1 LKVAVTGAAGQI
13 GYSLLFRLA
22 SGSLAADRP
31 IELRLLEI
39 EPALKA
45 LEGVVMELDDCAFP
59 LLAGVE
65 IGADAEQI
73 FDGVNLA
80 LLVGARPRGPG
91 MERSDLLS
99 ANGAIFTAQ
108 GQALNKVAAA
118 DVRIGVTGN
127 PANTNALIARSNAP
141 DIPAERFSALTRL
154 DHNRAI
160 SQLAAKTG
168 AAVTDIKQ
176 MTIWGNHSA
185 TQYPD
190 VFHAEVGGRNAAEVI
205 GDQDWIENTFIP
217 TVAKRGAAI
226 IEARGSS
233 SAASAASATIDA
245 AHDWL
250 FGSAEGDWV
259 SMAVVSDGSY
269 GVPEGLVSSFPVIC
283 RDGEWEIVQGLE
295 IDDFSRGRIDASV
308 AELGEERDAVKEL
321 GLICAGPALLLGDRR
336 HEEEDRGTD
345 TAEQHCVE
353 EPVAYGEH
361 AGVAGRQHQPEQSG
375 EAERAG
381 QAPDPEPPVSGPDDR
396 DADRTRHQHEQVERT
411 TDRGRVAALRLE
423 RLVLLRGRIELVGD
437 LLG

>member
-1 LKVAVTGAAGQI
+1 MSSAPLKIAVTGAAGQI

-22 SGSLAADRP
+22 SGSLAGDRP

-59 LLAGVE
+59 QLAGVE
-65 IGADAEQI
+65 IGSDAEKM

-91 MERSDLLS
+91 MERGDLLE

-108 GQALNKVAAA
+108 GKALNAVAAD

-127 PANTNALIARSNAP
+127 PANTNALIALSNAP
-141 DIPAERFSALTRL
+141 DIPKERFSALTRL

-168 AAVTDIKQ
+168 APVTSIKH

-190 VFHAEVGGRNAAEVI
+190 LFHATVDGKNAAEAV
-205 GDQDWIENTFIP
+205 GDQDWLENTFIP

-250 FGSAEGDWV
+250 FGSAEDDWV
-259 SMAVVSDGSY
+259 SMAVHSDGAY
-269 GVPEGLVSSFPVIC
+269 GVPEGLISSFPVVTK
-283 RDGEWEIVQGLE
+283 DGDWTIVEGLE
-295 IDDFSRGRIDASV
+295 IDDFSRGRIDAST
-308 AELGEERDAVKEL
+308 AELAEERDAVKEL
-321 GLICAGPALLLGDRR
+321 GLI
-336 HEEEDRGTD
+336 
-345 TAEQHCVE
+345 
-353 EPVAYGEH
+353 
-361 AGVAGRQHQPEQSG
+361 
-375 EAERAG
+375 
-381 QAPDPEPPVSGPDDR
+381 
-396 DADRTRHQHEQVERT
+396 
-411 TDRGRVAALRLE
+411 
-423 RLVLLRGRIELVGD
+423 
-437 LLG
+437 

>member
-1 LKVAVTGAAGQI
+1 VSSTPLKVAVTGAAGQI

-22 SGSLAADRP
+22 SGSLLGDRP

-59 LLAGVE
+59 HLAGVQ
-65 IGADAEQI
+65 IGSDAEQI
-73 FDGVNLA
+73 FDGVSLA

-91 MERSDLLS
+91 MERSDLLE

-108 GQALNKVAAA
+108 GKALNAVAAD

-127 PANTNALIARSNAP
+127 PANTNALIAMSNAP
-141 DIPAERFSALTRL
+141 DIPDERFSALTRL

-160 SQLAAKTG
+160 SQLARKTG
-168 AAVTDIKQ
+168 SAVTDVRR

-190 VFHAEVGGRNAAEVI
+190 LFHAEVAGRNAAEVV
-205 GDQDWIENTFIP
+205 GDQDWLENTFIP

-245 AHDWL
+245 ARDWL
-250 FGSAEGDWV
+250 TGSAEGDWV

-269 GVPEGLVSSFPVIC
+269 GVPEGLISSFPVTTSGG
-283 RDGEWEIVQGLE
+283 DWSIVQGLE
-295 IDDFSRGRIDASV
+295 IDDFSRGRIDATV
-308 AELGEERDAVKEL
+308 AELADEKDAVTQL
-321 GLICAGPALLLGDRR
+321 GLI
-336 HEEEDRGTD
+336 
-345 TAEQHCVE
+345 
-353 EPVAYGEH
+353 
-361 AGVAGRQHQPEQSG
+361 
-375 EAERAG
+375 
-381 QAPDPEPPVSGPDDR
+381 
-396 DADRTRHQHEQVERT
+396 
-411 TDRGRVAALRLE
+411 
-423 RLVLLRGRIELVGD
+423 
-437 LLG
+437 